1 MASEVEIIEIYNEQ
15 DGRFFKNKKDYYKQ
29 YGAKTTLV
37 IEMFKENENAG
48 KSAKETEVE
57 LLRDNIVSSR
67 MLHYYSQTYNDTK
80 SKIGWV

>member
-1 MASEVEIIEIYNEQ
+1 MT
-15 DGRFFKNKKDYYKQ
+15 FKNKKDYYKQ

-37 IEMFKENENAG
+37 SEMFKDNENKG

-67 MLHYYSQTYNDTK
+67 MLHYYSKIFNDTK
-80 SKIGWV
+80 SKIGWM